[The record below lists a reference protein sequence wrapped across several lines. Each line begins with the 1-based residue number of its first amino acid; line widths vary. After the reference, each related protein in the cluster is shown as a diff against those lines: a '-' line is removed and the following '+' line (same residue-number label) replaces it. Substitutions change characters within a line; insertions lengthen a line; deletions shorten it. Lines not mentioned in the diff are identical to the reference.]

1 MDSNHRTQLG
11 ADLQSAI
18 VAAWL
23 TVRVKKT
30 SPFHWTSRAPVQWN
44 VLQFA
49 TTFVIITDSAM
60 CGTIATIIII
70 IRSVEQWRVW
80 DSNSCVAFQRPNGLA
95 NRPLHQTWVT
105 LRKNQSMSWTSLSP
119 RIRSSRSS
127 LTRNEFKWV
136 SILVVSNVI
145 ITQFSRSV
153 CALRCTDASWWNRT
167 TDISITSRVFCL
179 LN

>member
-105 LRKNQSMSWTSLSP
+105 LQFKMRFWMKASVKISQLRYNLSLVRYIWYDAYAHP
-119 RIRSSRSS
+119 
-127 LTRNEFKWV
+127 N
-136 SILVVSNVI
+136 
-145 ITQFSRSV
+145 
-153 CALRCTDASWWNRT
+153 ASWWNRT
-167 TDISITSRVFCL
+167 TDDSITSRAFYP